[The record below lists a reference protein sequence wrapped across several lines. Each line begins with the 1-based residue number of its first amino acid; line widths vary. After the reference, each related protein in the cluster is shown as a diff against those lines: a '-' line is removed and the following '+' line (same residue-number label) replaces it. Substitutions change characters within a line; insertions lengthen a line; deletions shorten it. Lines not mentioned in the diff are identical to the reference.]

1 MMQNQWLERLS
12 LDEQTLLL
20 DVLFTQ
26 QYALELISCEIADM
40 ESGYKQV
47 DEARYRS
54 LMKLYRRIVEELS
67 L

>member
-1 MMQNQWLERLS
+1 MQNQWLERLS